1 MQPENKTVW
10 WCANGF
16 CWVDGVSGCFNHV
29 RSLKQNMAYRR
40 HTHSLRC
47 CGASISGCLWALQRQ
62 PEKQKSVGVVPSGFL
77 LNRLGFRLP
86 LYANNK
92 QPEKEFNKADGALLV
107 LRLIFLMN

>member
-1 MQPENKTVW
+1 MP
-10 WCANGF
+10 NGF
-16 CWVDGVSGCFNHV
+16 FGGNGVSGCFNHV

-40 HTHSLRC
+40 HTHSFHCRS
-47 CGASISGCLWALQRQ
+47 ASISGCLWALQRQ
-62 PEKQKSVGVVPSGFL
+62 PEKQKSVGVMPSGFL
-77 LNRLGFRLP
+77 LDRLGFRLS

>member
-10 WCANGF
+10 WCAK
-16 CWVDGVSGCFNHV
+16 
-29 RSLKQNMAYRR
+29 R
-40 HTHSLRC
+40 
-47 CGASISGCLWALQRQ
+47 
-62 PEKQKSVGVVPSGFL
+62 FL
-77 LNRLGFRLP
+77 LGGWGFRLP

>member
-1 MQPENKTVW
+1 MPS
-10 WCANGF
+10 GF

-62 PEKQKSVGVVPSGFL
+62 PEKHKQF
-77 LNRLGFRLP
+77 FRLP
-86 LYANNK
+86 QMAR
-92 QPEKEFNKADGALLV
+92 
-107 LRLIFLMN
+107 RLAAK